1 MRSAATAFLSLYVE
15 VFMAHTTA
23 TVTAS
28 TLNVRERAAKDAAV
42 VGQLA
47 RGTIVHVL
55 APAGSWYR
63 VEAGATRGFV
73 HGDFLH
79 FDATPSA
86 MGFLCENQQLCTC
99 GLAVPAARQIAESGL
114 AAEAHQA
121 VRTWNR
127 FGGMLAPLCDLLGL
141 TPSGAVAVLGVE
153 SGGQGL
159 VGGRMVI
166 RFENHIFW
174 DKWGS
179 SHPEAFKQ
187 HFTFDATKRW
197 TGHRYRASPSDVWRT
212 SHGLGQDAEWAAFAI
227 ARSLDETAAMRSI
240 SMGASQIMGF
250 NHAAIG
256 YDSVQAMFDRFSVD
270 ERFHVLAFFD
280 FVKGPGT
287 TSGMLEALRRGD
299 YERFAIGYNGAGN
312 AIAYAGK
319 IRLAVAAFEDAAR
332 P

>member
-1 MRSAATAFLSLYVE
+1 
-15 VFMAHTTA
+15 MAHTTA

-47 RGTIVHVL
+47 RGTIVQVL
-55 APAGSWYR
+55 APAGSWYQ
-63 VEAGATRGFV
+63 VEAGTTRGFV
-73 HGDFLH
+73 HSDFLH

-86 MGFLCENQQLCTC
+86 TGFLCTSEQLCTC
-99 GLAVPAARQIAESGL
+99 DLAVSASRRLAESGL
-114 AAEAHQA
+114 GADARQA
-121 VRTWNR
+121 VLTWNR
-127 FGGMLAPLCDLLGL
+127 FGGMLAPLCELLGL
-141 TPSGAVAVLGVE
+141 TPSAAVAVLGVE

-179 SHPEAFKQ
+179 DHLDAFKP
-187 HFTFDATKRW
+187 HFTFDTTKRW
-197 TGHRYRASPSDVWRT
+197 TGHRYRASPSDTWRT
-212 SHGLGQDAEWAAFAI
+212 LHGVGQDGEWAAFAI
-227 ARSLDETAAMRSI
+227 ARGLDETAAMRSI

-256 YDSVQAMFDRFSVD
+256 YDSVKEMFDRFSMD
-270 ERFHVLAFFD
+270 ERFHILGFFD

-299 YERFAIGYNGAGN
+299 YERFATGYNGAGN
-312 AIAYAGK
+312 AMAYAGK
-319 IRLAVAAFEDAAR
+319 IRSLVTAFEGVAR
-332 P
+332 PS